1 MTTSR
6 LSPRR
11 AALRATASAV
21 CFLAPLALS
30 ACSSSPAA
38 PAALPACHAA
48 EAAVLPHTAG
58 SLTQADSGA
67 YCLRIGQTLD
77 VFLTAPASS
86 GASGPLTRWSN
97 PQITDTSVLGYG
109 NNGMVTPTLD
119 VTPGVVVGLSRGTS
133 TVTSTL
139 AGGKTWTATI
149 VVS

>member
-11 AALRATASAV
+11 TALRMLASAF
-21 CFLAPLALS
+21 CCLTPLALS

-48 EAAVLPHTAG
+48 DAAVLPHTAG
-58 SLTQADSGA
+58 SLTQADNGA
-67 YCLRIGQTLD
+67 YCLRVGQTLD
-77 VFLTAPASS
+77 VFLTAPTST

-97 PQITDTSVLGYG
+97 PKITDTSVLGYG

-119 VTPGVVVGLSRGTS
+119 VTPGVVVGLTRGAT

>member
-1 MTTSR
+1 VTTSR

-11 AALRATASAV
+11 ATLRMLASAA
-21 CFLAPLALS
+21 CCLAALS

-67 YCLRIGQTLD
+67 YCLRVGQTLD
-77 VFLTAPASS
+77 VFLTAPTSS

-97 PQITDTSVLGYG
+97 PKITDTSVLGYG

-119 VTPGVVVGLSRGTS
+119 VTPGVVVGLSRGET